1 MKHPKVIVMDLGGT
15 IIDTVKVD
23 FEKGLKTLYDKYT
36 LKQVSYEEVLNQ
48 FNLIINESFKK
59 RSNDDFEINFKNCL
73 NYIDKVV
80 GLIDNVDY
88 EKLEYEFVDISMKRQ
103 LVDDVLLFLE
113 NVKRK
118 NIPLFIL
125 SNSCFST
132 NELKHELCKFKINDY
147 FVEVFSSAD
156 YLMRKPNKIIFDLV
170 INYLKRN
177 KYIKNPSE
185 VWYIGNDYN
194 IDMVGSNNASITG
207 VWLNRLQNKNR
218 ENLNIISVNS
228 YKTLIKI
235 LEECDDK
242 I

>member
-15 IIDTVKVD
+15 IIDTVKAD
-23 FEKGLKTLYDKYT
+23 FEKGFKTLYDKYT

-48 FNLIINESFKK
+48 FNLIIREGFKK
-59 RSNDDFEINFKNCL
+59 RSNDDFELNFKNCL

-80 GLIDNVDY
+80 GFIDNVDY

-103 LVDDVLLFLE
+103 LVDDVFLFLE
-113 NVKRK
+113 EVKRR

-132 NELKHELCKFKINDY
+132 SELKHELCEFNINKY
-147 FVEVFSSAD
+147 FSEVFSTAD
-156 YLMRKPNKIIFDLV
+156 YLMRKPSKITFDLV

-177 KYIKNPSE
+177 NLIKNPSE
-185 VWYIGNDYN
+185 IWYVGNDYN
-194 IDMVGSNNASITG
+194 IDMIGSNNAFITG
-207 VWLNRLQNKNR
+207 VWLNRFGLENKQ
-218 ENLNIISVNS
+218 NLNIINVNG
-228 YKTLIKI
+228 YKTLIKV
-235 LEECDDK
+235 LEECDDF